1 MTGVT
6 VSWVASEAAKAPSP
20 PKPKAPTAPWSLRGI
35 PDMASGMKRESIR
48 FFDRAGNQC
57 AWPTGPVDEPGQM
70 DMAICG
76 APTDGACYCSAHIKM
91 SRDGVKRAQP
101 HVPPDT
107 NVKTSA

>member
-1 MTGVT
+1 VTGASVAPI
-6 VSWVASEAAKAPSP
+6 ASEVAKA

-48 FFDRAGNQC
+48 FFDRAGDQC

-76 APTDGACYCSAHIKM
+76 APTAGACYCPAHVKM

-101 HVPPDT
+101 QAPRDP
-107 NVKTSA
+107 NVKTSP